1 MSIFDDWFDISTE
14 FVNGHDYKAI
24 NLLDGDH
31 EPVVED
37 VAQVVPNHYI
47 DPESIARTLER
58 LGKPEAAEKLRIK
71 LPQTKKLR
79 SGDLGE
85 ILATEYIESL
95 TEFNVP
101 IRKLRWHDHREMAMR
116 GDDVIGIMSPGNN
129 DKPHFIKTEAKSRVA
144 LGRQVLNEAREALDA
159 NDGRPAPHA
168 LAFVADRIRES
179 GNTEL
184 ADVIDDAQLKD
195 GIAKQHMEHLLFTFK
210 VSTPNNL
217 QKEILE
223 AYDGDIRQHA
233 VGLRI
238 KTHQEFIADIFEE
251 VEIGLDD

>member
-1 MSIFDDWFDISTE
+1 MSIFDDWFDILAE
-14 FVNGHDYKAI
+14 VVHGHDYKAI

-37 VAQVVPNHYI
+37 IAQVVPNHYI

-58 LGKPEAAEKLRIK
+58 LGKPAAAEKLRIK

-116 GDDVIGIMSPGNN
+116 GDDVIGILSPGNN
-129 DKPHFIKTEAKSRVA
+129 HKPHFIKTEAKSRAA
-144 LGRQVLNEAREALDA
+144 LGRQVLNDAREALD
-159 NDGRPAPHA
+159 DDGGRPAPHA
-168 LAFVADRIRES
+168 LAFVADRIREG
-179 GNTEL
+179 GNTGL

-195 GIAKQHMEHLLFTFK
+195 GIARQQMEHLLFTFTG
-210 VSTPNNL
+210 SNPNNL

-223 AYDGDIRQHA
+223 AYNGDIRQHA
-233 VGLRI
+233 VGLWI
-238 KTHQEFIADIFEE
+238 KTHQKFIADVFEE
-251 VEIGLDD
+251 VENGLDD